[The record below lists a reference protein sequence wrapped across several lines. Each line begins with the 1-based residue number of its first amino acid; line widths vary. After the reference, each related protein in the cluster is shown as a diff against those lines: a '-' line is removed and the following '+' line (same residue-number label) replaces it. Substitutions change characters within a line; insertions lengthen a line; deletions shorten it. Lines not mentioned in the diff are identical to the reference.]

1 MNLFSFD
8 KNFYNKNVGL
18 IAGVD
23 ESGRGSLAGP
33 VTAAA
38 VVLPRGL
45 IIPGLNDSKQLS
57 EKKRKILFELIK
69 KKALF
74 YTVEFIDNKTID
86 KVNILQAT
94 FLAMFYA
101 VVKLKIRPNL
111 CLIDG
116 SRKVPSLFCDQEVVV
131 GGDSKSAS
139 IAAASILAKVSRDR
153 IMLEYSKFYPI
164 YGFEK
169 HKGYGTKK
177 HIEILKQYG
186 TCPIHRITFRPV
198 TDVISHHVF

>member
-74 YTVEFIDNKTID
+74 YTV
-86 KVNILQAT
+86 V
-94 FLAMFYA
+94 Y
-101 VVKLKIRPNL
+101 R
-111 CLIDG
+111 
-116 SRKVPSLFCDQEVVV
+116 
-131 GGDSKSAS
+131 
-139 IAAASILAKVSRDR
+139 
-153 IMLEYSKFYPI
+153 
-164 YGFEK
+164 
-169 HKGYGTKK
+169 
-177 HIEILKQYG
+177 
-186 TCPIHRITFRPV
+186 
-198 TDVISHHVF
+198 